1 MYKFLIWIPSLILFM
16 IPLTPFNDNEN
27 PRRKK
32 IAANM
37 IAVST
42 AISFG
47 ILLHDVIFEYA
58 GIMLMDYSFIKT
70 TIEIFKITWWRVPAM
85 IFCILCAFA

>member
-1 MYKFLIWIPSLILFM
+1 MYKFLIWVPSIILF
-16 IPLTPFNDNEN
+16 IIALGTNDKEN
-27 PRRKK
+27 QRKK
-32 IAANM
+32 KRAMNM
-37 IAVST
+37 ISVST

-47 ILLHDVIFEYA
+47 ILLHGVIFGY
-58 GIMLMDYSFIKT
+58 IDILSMNYSFVKT

>member
-32 IAANM
+32 IAENM

-47 ILLHDVIFEYA
+47 ILLCDIITGYID
-58 GIMLMDYSFIKT
+58 IMYVDYSFIKT

-85 IFCILCAFA
+85 IFCILCTFA